1 MSYMYVIVMATLTF
15 LYHTMTS
22 QNDFQ
27 RTLPIK
33 QRFLQVF
40 ILSFMISFLLLFSKE
55 VLQQKKHLVLL
66 IITFYYITCAFMTDF
81 WFLCIS

>member
-33 QRFLQVF
+33 QVF

-66 IITFYYITCAFMTDF
+66 IITFYYITCACMTDF